1 MKQNDTLINDQIT
14 FETVL
19 VIGENG
25 EQLGVMSSDAANN
38 IADEIGLDLVLV
50 SPNGKT
56 PVCKLMD
63 YNKFKYEQTKK
74 AKDAKKKQKEVVVKE
89 IQLSL
94 NIDEHDF
101 QTKVRNARK
110 FLLQKNRVHV
120 ILRLKGRENVFV
132 ERAFDV
138 ANRFFDACNDI
149 AQLPKPINKEGNNV
163 AFIMFPI

>member
-1 MKQNDTLINDQIT
+1 MKQSDTLINNQINLN
-14 FETVL
+14 EIL
-19 VIGENG
+19 LIGANG
-25 EQLGVMSSDAANN
+25 EQLGKMSSEKANE
-38 IADEIGLDLVLV
+38 IADEEGLDLVLV
-50 SPNGKT
+50 SPNAKV

-63 YNKFKYEQTKK
+63 YNKFKFEQTKK
-74 AKDAKKKQKEVVVKE
+74 AKEAKKNQKEVVVKE

-101 QTKVRNARK
+101 QTKVKNARK

-163 AFIMFPI
+163 AFIMFPL